1 MYKIIISEINE
12 CISSPCQ
19 NGGNCHDQINQY
31 NCSCLPGFNGTHCEN
46 GFYYI
51 IIYYQLLLINY
62 DLTLIH
68 FFNSTDINEC
78 NSNPCHNNASCS
90 QYIDFFNCSCPLG
103 FNGTLCDHS

>member
-51 IIYYQLLLINY
+51 IIYY
-62 DLTLIH
+62 
-68 FFNSTDINEC
+68 
-78 NSNPCHNNASCS
+78 
-90 QYIDFFNCSCPLG
+90 
-103 FNGTLCDHS
+103 